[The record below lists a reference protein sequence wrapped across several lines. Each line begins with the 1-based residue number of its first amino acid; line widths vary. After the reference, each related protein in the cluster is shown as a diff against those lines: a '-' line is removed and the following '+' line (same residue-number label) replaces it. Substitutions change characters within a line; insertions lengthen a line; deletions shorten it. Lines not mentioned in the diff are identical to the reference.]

1 MTKIL
6 KFKKQHKVR
15 ESDVDEVILHFYP
28 PFTIQ
33 NFVKLVQHYGVEHEE
48 IVMPGLEFIE
58 REVQKIEEGNE

>member
-6 KFKKQHKVR
+6 KFKKPHKVR

>member
-15 ESDVDEVILHFYP
+15 DEEVDEVILHFYP

>member
-15 ESDVDEVILHFYP
+15 ESEVDEVILHFYP

>member
-58 REVQKIEEGNE
+58 REVQKIEEAEG